1 MSSDDAQEER
11 ALHDDLHKF
20 NQERI
25 AIEARLRELSST
37 NSGQPRG
44 SETGRSTQRLR
55 SSRDDAGRLPPSA
68 NERASKRRRLDEPP
82 EPSRPAPQRAY
93 ENDTDKAR
101 SRRMFGALM
110 GHLGSA
116 KSTLEKDATVAKQQS
131 KQREATLKLE
141 AERRSLREAHSL
153 ERRAAHG
160 REVDRRDQVMT
171 SLRLT
176 EQRLLHVT
184 WSRSRALLANFI
196 RTKATPSLCWLPKQH
211 TELTDTLL
219 AQNAESVAAELA
231 CRAALRDERARE
243 LEADLDDRKQK
254 RKRAAEQTSTKL
266 AAIAERHQAIEKPPS
281 DPPQAARPAPDPVV
295 DDEDDDDDDSHNNH
309 EKAVVLVEE
318 GERFDN
324 TADDHPV
331 DYDET

>member
-1 MSSDDAQEER
+1 MSADAQEER
-11 ALHDDLHKF
+11 ALQEDLHKF

-25 AIEARLRELSST
+25 AIETRLRDLSST
-37 NSGQPRG
+37 SSGQPRAG
-44 SETGRSTQRLR
+44 ETGRSTQRLR
-55 SSRDDAGRLPPSA
+55 SSREDGARLPPSA
-68 NERASKRRRLDEPP
+68 SERPPKRRRLDEPP
-82 EPSRPAPQRAY
+82 EPSRPGPQRAY
-93 ENDTDKAR
+93 ENDTVKAR

-141 AERRSLREAHSL
+141 AERRSIREAHSL

-160 REVDRRDQVMT
+160 REVDRRDQVIT

-184 WSRSRALLANFI
+184 WSKSRALLANFI

-211 TELTDTLL
+211 TELTETLL

-254 RKRAAEQTSTKL
+254 RKRAAEHTSTKL
-266 AAIAERHQAIEKPPS
+266 AAIAERHHAIEKQPS
-281 DPPQAARPAPDPVV
+281 EPPQGARIAPVPNI
-295 DDEDDDDDDSHNNH
+295 DDEDDDDDDSRNNH
-309 EKAVVLVEE
+309 EKAVVVVEE
-318 GERFDN
+318 AEHSDN
-324 TADDHPV
+324 AADDHPV
-331 DYDET
+331 DYDEP